1 MAIYQGDKKV
11 ANNYYIDNTVYCV
24 PVGTIISYTS
34 TIAPTGFLVCDGSE
48 ISKTDYADLYKV
60 IGDKFGTATDNTK
73 FKLPDL
79 RDKFVQ
85 GANDNVGTNK
95 DAGLPNV
102 TGQVGYLKAIDDGN
116 YNESI
121 SLRNGCFKNSKNTTT
136 TPPAQSVRNSTQDST
151 NRTGTIVF
159 KASDS
164 NSIYGNSD
172 TVQPPA
178 VCLTY
183 IIKATKLSDIPIETS
198 GIIDDN
204 STGEDKT
211 WSSKKINESIPTKLP
226 ANGGNA
232 NTVNNHTVLS
242 NVPANAKFTD
252 TVTSIEDSSTT
263 STTSTWSAQKIN
275 ATIASSKNARVIL
288 SMGRN
293 STETETKTAKLV
305 SLDGAYLYWSSQAGA
320 HSYIFGIILY
330 VYNKWMMI
338 PIAKSSDDATTGISF
353 SITDSILTM
362 TRHASSSPTA
372 GSVFALGS
380 TLI

>member
-1 MAIYQGDKKV
+1 MAIYQGNKKV

-24 PVGTIISYTS
+24 PIGTIISYTS
-34 TIAPTGFLVCDGSE
+34 TTPPTGFLVCDGSE
-48 ISKTDYADLYKV
+48 ISKTDYADLYEV

-85 GANDNVGTNK
+85 GANDNLGTSK
-95 DAGLPNV
+95 EAGLPNI
-102 TGQVGYLKAIDDGN
+102 TGKFTTYDYIYGDVSG
-116 YNESI
+116 SFTRTI
-121 SLRNGCFKNSKNTTT
+121 SNKDSGSNIVNPTDAPFTLFNFNAS
-136 TPPAQSVRNSTQDST
+136 QSN
-151 NRTGTIVF
+151 
-159 KASDS
+159 A
-164 NSIYGNSD
+164 IYGNSD

-183 IIKATKLSDIPIETS
+183 IIKATKLSDMPIETS

-204 STGEDKT
+204 SAGEDKT

-232 NTVNNHTVLS
+232 DTVNNHTVLS

-275 ATIASSKNARVIL
+275 ATITSSKNARIIL
-288 SMGRN
+288 SMGRD
-293 STETETKTAKLV
+293 SVESETKTAKLV
-305 SLDGAYLYWSSQAGA
+305 SLDGAYLYWSSQAGT

-353 SITDSILTM
+353 SITNSILTM
-362 TRHASSSPTA
+362 TRQATSNNPTA